1 MEGKINVITDLMQ
14 KNNQSYCTVRALMLQ
29 EASSSQRPGACALL
43 RLHRALELILQF
55 MARLS
60 KSSDDERTSDI
71 AAEVYKNTMAKHDT
85 WLVQKL
91 AGFAMFTLPS
101 RKTLIETMCKQD
113 YEQSSLL
120 VQRATEAGKP
130 VFDAVELEF
139 TSRGM
144 N

>member
-1 MEGKINVITDLMQ
+1 MQ
-14 KNNQSYCTVRALMLQ
+14 KNNQSYCTVKAMMLQ
-29 EASSSQRPGACALL
+29 EANSSQRPGACALL

-55 MARLS
+55 MDRLS

-91 AGFAMFTLPS
+91 AGVAMYTLPS

-120 VQRATEAGKP
+120 VQKATDAGKP
-130 VFDAVELEF
+130 VFDAIDLEF